1 MTATLTPAMVAGDA
15 WTAAE
20 ILREIS
26 AGHEDA
32 ADALATA
39 AGLGHLSTESLE
51 ALRDAFDAEP

>member
-1 MTATLTPAMVAGDA
+1 MTITPRMITASP

-32 ADALATA
+32 AGALADA
-39 AGLGHLSTESLE
+39 SGLGHLSAGDLE
-51 ALRDAFDAEP
+51 ALCAAAGVEI